1 MARDRELTEE
11 CRITGALVGPAR
23 KLHRHPLEPIL
34 VSGLLAMSLHA
45 ALLSVPVREARAP
58 VQTGGSG
65 LSEAMSVRILA
76 RRVEPGIGA
85 SNEHVAAVGPTLSI
99 GLASGR
105 VPEESARGVLVSR
118 LGSASI
124 SPEPGGLALRLPGV
138 LGEDDFFGRQSLDVP
153 PVPVAPV
160 LIEYPAAGE
169 NAGTHASELTLFI
182 DEAGNV
188 VRVRVDGQ
196 LPPAMEAAARSAF
209 MGARFAPGHVDG
221 LAVRSKIRIEVLFE
235 EGTPRR

>member
-1 MARDRELTEE
+1 ML
-11 CRITGALVGPAR
+11 I
-23 KLHRHPLEPIL
+23 
-34 VSGLLAMSLHA
+34 SGLLAMSLHA

-65 LSEAMSVRILA
+65 LSEATSVRILA
-76 RRVEPGIGA
+76 RPVEPGISTSEGHA
-85 SNEHVAAVGPTLSI
+85 VAVGSTPST
-99 GLASGR
+99 GLAPGR
-105 VPEESARGVLVSR
+105 EQEDSARGVLVSR
-118 LGSASI
+118 LGSALI
-124 SPEPGGLALRLPGV
+124 TPEPGGLALRLPGV
-138 LGEDDFFGRQSLDVP
+138 LGDDDFFGRQSLDVP

-160 LIEYPAAGE
+160 LIEYPAEEE

-196 LPPAMEAAARSAF
+196 LPPAMEVAARSAF

-221 LAVRSKIRIEVLFE
+221 LAVRSKIRVEVLFE
-235 EGTPRR
+235 EGAPRR